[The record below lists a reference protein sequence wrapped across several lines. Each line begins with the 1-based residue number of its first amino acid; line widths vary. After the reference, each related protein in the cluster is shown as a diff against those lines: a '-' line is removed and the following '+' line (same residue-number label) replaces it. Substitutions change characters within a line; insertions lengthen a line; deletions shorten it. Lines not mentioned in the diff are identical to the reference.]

1 MSGILLT
8 ALLAL
13 AIVMT
18 GISVYWENVVVGLVL
33 VAAIILDRVR
43 TRNRT

>member
-1 MSGILLT
+1 
-8 ALLAL
+8 
-13 AIVMT
+13 MT

-43 TRNRT
+43 TSKRG